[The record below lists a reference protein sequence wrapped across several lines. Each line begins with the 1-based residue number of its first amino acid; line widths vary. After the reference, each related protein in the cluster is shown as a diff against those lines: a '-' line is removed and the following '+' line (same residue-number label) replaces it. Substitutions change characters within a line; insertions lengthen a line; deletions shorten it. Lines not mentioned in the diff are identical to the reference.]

1 VGVKRLNNNIRRLIK
16 VEIKTIG
23 VIGAGTMGSGIAQV
37 AAEAGFKVIMRDI
50 EDSFVERGIKNIS
63 KNLGRAV
70 EKGKKSQDEADQ
82 IAGRISGTSLL
93 DDLKEA
99 DLIIEAVVENMELKK
114 ELYGELDR
122 VCSPDTVFASNTSGL
137 SITEMASAT
146 KRHEKVVGMHFFNP
160 VPVMK
165 LVEVIK
171 GAATSEETFNLIM
184 EISKKLGKEPIA
196 VNEAPLFVVNRILV
210 PMINEAAYVLM
221 EGVAGAEDIDKGMM
235 LGANHPIGPLALAD
249 LVGID
254 VLLAVQDTLYKET
267 GDSKYRAC
275 PLIRKMVRAGHLGR
289 KSGKG
294 FYSYS

>member
-1 VGVKRLNNNIRRLIK
+1 MD
-16 VEIKTIG
+16 IKTIG
-23 VIGAGTMGSGIAQV
+23 VIGAGTMGSGIAQT
-37 AAEAGFKVIMRDI
+37 AAEAGFNVIMRDI
-50 EDSFVERGIKNIS
+50 EDSFVERGLSTIA

-70 EKGKKSQDEADQ
+70 EKGKKSKEEVDAVT
-82 IAGRISGTSLL
+82 ARLKGTTKLE
-93 DDLKEA
+93 DLKDA
-99 DLIIEAVVENMELKK
+99 DLVIEAVIENMELKK
-114 ELYGELDR
+114 ELYGELDKILK
-122 VCSPDTVFASNTSGL
+122 PETIIASNTSGL

-146 KRHEKVVGMHFFNP
+146 KRPDKVVGMHFFNP

-171 GAATSEETFNLIM
+171 GASTSEETFKLIM
-184 EISKKLGKEPIA
+184 ELSIKMGKEPIA

-210 PMINEAAYVLM
+210 PMINEAAFVLM
-221 EGVAGAEDIDKGMM
+221 EGVAGPEDIDKGMM

-275 PLIRKMVRAGHLGR
+275 PLIRKLVRAGHYGR
-289 KSGKG
+289 KTGKG
-294 FYSYS
+294 FYDYS

>member
-1 VGVKRLNNNIRRLIK
+1 MD
-16 VEIKTIG
+16 IKTIG

-37 AAEAGFKVIMRDI
+37 AAEAGFQVIIRDI
-50 EDSFVERGIKNIS
+50 EDSFVQRGLGIIE
-63 KNLGRAV
+63 KNLARAV
-70 EKGKKSQDEADQ
+70 EKGKKSQEEAETVT
-82 IAGRISGTSLL
+82 ARLKGTTKLE
-93 DDLKEA
+93 DLKSV
-99 DLIIEAVVENMELKK
+99 DLVIEAVIENMELKK
-114 ELYGELDR
+114 KLYAELDKILM
-122 VCSPDTVFASNTSGL
+122 PDTVIASNTSGL

-146 KRHEKVVGMHFFNP
+146 GRSDKVVGMHFFNP

-171 GAATSEETFNLIM
+171 GAATSEETFKMIM
-184 EISKKLGKEPIA
+184 DLSVKLGKEPIA

-210 PMINEAAYVLM
+210 PMINEAAFVLM
-221 EGVAGAEDIDKGMM
+221 EGVAGPEDIDKGMM

-275 PLIRKMVRAGHLGR
+275 PLIRKLVRAGHLGR
-289 KSGKG
+289 KTGKG
-294 FYSYS
+294 FYDYS

>member
-1 VGVKRLNNNIRRLIK
+1 M
-16 VEIKTIG
+16 EIKTIA

-37 AAEAGFKVIMRDI
+37 AAEAGYDVIMRDI
-50 EDSFVERGIKNIS
+50 EDSYVHRGMTMIN

-70 EKGKKSQDEADQ
+70 DKGRKTTEEAEE
-82 IAGRISGTSLL
+82 ILSRLSGTTNL
-93 DDLKEA
+93 DDLKDA
-99 DLIIEAVVENMELKK
+99 DLVIEAVVENMELKK
-114 ELYGELDR
+114 ELYKDLDR
-122 VCSPDTVFASNTSGL
+122 ICKPDTVLASNTSGL

-146 KRHEKVVGMHFFNP
+146 GRPDKVVGMHFFNP

-165 LVEVIK
+165 LVEVIM
-171 GAATSEETFNLIM
+171 GSETSGETFQLAM
-184 EISKKLGKEPIA
+184 DMSRKLGKQPIA

-221 EGVAGAEDIDKGMM
+221 EGVASAEDIDQGMM

-254 VLLAVQDTLYKET
+254 VLLAVQDTLYAET

-275 PLIRKMVRAGHLGR
+275 PLIRKMVRAGRLGR
-289 KSGKG
+289 KSGRG
-294 FYSYS
+294 FYSYD

>member
-1 VGVKRLNNNIRRLIK
+1 M
-16 VEIKTIG
+16 EIKTIA

-37 AAEAGFKVIMRDI
+37 AAEAGYDVIMRDI
-50 EDSFVERGIKNIS
+50 EDSYVHRGMTMIN

-70 EKGKKSQDEADQ
+70 DKGRKTTEEAEE
-82 IAGRISGTSLL
+82 ILSRLSGTTNL
-93 DDLKEA
+93 DDLKDA
-99 DLIIEAVVENMELKK
+99 DLVIEAVVENMELKK
-114 ELYGELDR
+114 ELYKDLDR
-122 VCSPDTVFASNTSGL
+122 ICKPDTVLASNTSGL

-146 KRHEKVVGMHFFNP
+146 GRPDKVVGMHFFNP

-165 LVEVIK
+165 LVEVIM
-171 GAATSEETFNLIM
+171 GSETSGETFQLAM
-184 EISKKLGKEPIA
+184 DMSRKLGKQPIA

-221 EGVAGAEDIDKGMM
+221 EGVASAEDIDQGMM

-254 VLLAVQDTLYKET
+254 VLLAVQDTLYSET

-275 PLIRKMVRAGHLGR
+275 PLIRKMVRAGRLGR
-289 KSGKG
+289 KSGRG
-294 FYSYS
+294 FYSYD

>member
-1 VGVKRLNNNIRRLIK
+1 M
-16 VEIKTIG
+16 EIKTIG

-37 AAEAGFKVIMRDI
+37 AAEAGFEVIMRDI
-50 EDSFVERGIKNIS
+50 EDNFVHRGMSNIN

-70 EKGKKSQDEADQ
+70 DKGKKSKEEAEE
-82 IAGRISGTSLL
+82 IVGRVRGTTNLE
-93 DDLKEA
+93 DLKEA
-99 DLIIEAVVENMELKK
+99 DLIIEAVIENMDMKK

-122 VCSPDTVFASNTSGL
+122 VCGPDTVFASNTSGL

-146 KRHEKVVGMHFFNP
+146 KRPDKVVGMHFFNP

-165 LVEVIK
+165 LVEVIM
-171 GAATSEETFNLIM
+171 GASTSKETFQLIM
-184 EISKKLGKEPIA
+184 EISRKMGKEPIA

-210 PMINEAAYVLM
+210 PMINEAAFVLM
-221 EGVAGAEDIDKGMM
+221 EGVAGPEDIDKGMM

-249 LVGID
+249 LVGLD

>member
-1 VGVKRLNNNIRRLIK
+1 MEV
-16 VEIKTIG
+16 KTIG
-23 VIGAGTMGSGIAQV
+23 VLGAGTMGSGIAQA
-37 AAEAGFKVIMRDI
+37 AAEAGYDVIMRDI
-50 EDSFVERGIKNIS
+50 KDDFVQRGMSAIN

-70 EKGKKSQDEADQ
+70 DKGKKSKEEAEE
-82 IAGRISGTSLL
+82 IVGRIRGTTNL
-93 DDLKEA
+93 DDLSDA
-99 DLIIEAVVENMELKK
+99 DLIIEAVIENMELKK
-114 ELYGELDR
+114 ELYEELDR
-122 VCSPDTVFASNTSGL
+122 ICKPEAVLASNTSGL

-146 KRHEKVVGMHFFNP
+146 KRPDKVVGMHFFNP

-165 LVEVIK
+165 LVEVIM
-171 GAATSEETFNLIM
+171 GAETSKEVFQLIM
-184 EISKKLGKEPIA
+184 DISRKMGKEPIA

-221 EGVAGAEDIDKGMM
+221 EGVANAEDIDKGMM
-235 LGANHPIGPLALAD
+235 LGASHPMGPLALAD
-249 LVGID
+249 LVGLD

-294 FYSYS
+294 FYSYK